1 MKALG
6 RVLVTLVDVGTSSID
21 ILTKINLRRWKQP
34 S

>member
-21 ILTKINLRRWKQP
+21 ILTKINLRHWKQP